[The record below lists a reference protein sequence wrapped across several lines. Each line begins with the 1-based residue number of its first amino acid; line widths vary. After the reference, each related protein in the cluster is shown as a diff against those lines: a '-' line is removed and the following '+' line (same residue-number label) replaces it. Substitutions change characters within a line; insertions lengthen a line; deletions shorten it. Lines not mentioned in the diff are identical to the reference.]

1 MKKLKEKVKWGDR
14 WDGTRVKSLD
24 GMQALMPYLFT
35 NRCDS
40 EIYTFESM
48 DVTDLLE
55 ELKKIQAAN
64 SHLKITLFHCFITA
78 LAKTI
83 HNRPYLNRF
92 ISGRRLYQR
101 RKLTFAFVIKTFFG
115 DDAKEVV
122 KILDV
127 EQDMSLLE
135 ISDNISQSAKDIRAQ
150 GKGSADSL
158 LGLFAIGP
166 RFFCRMLI
174 GVFSFLDY
182 HGWMP
187 KSICLEDPNY
197 TSVLISNLGSIQCNA
212 CYHHLN
218 NYGNNSMVVTVGT
231 VRQERVMDKEGKEE
245 LRSIC
250 DFGITLDE
258 RIADGFY
265 FAQSVKILRH
275 IISNPG
281 LLLESVKEKIDYE
294 Q

>member
-55 ELKKIQAAN
+55 ELKRIQAAN

-174 GVFSFLDY
+174 GVFRFLDY

-265 FAQSVKILRH
+265 FAQSVKLLRH

-281 LLLESVKEKIDYE
+281 LLMDPVKEKIDYE